1 MTYSECAWEQRTVG
15 CTEVCGLGCTI
26 GHTGG
31 TAHPLSQRAIR
42 DVPGCAVSRGCSG
55 LRPCSA
61 GGLSCCP
68 ADHTACC
75 PEGGE
80 AHTTVPPPGPF
91 LSPVTRGGRCG
102 QAGAP
107 QSAKVRKVLGL
118 CPQPLPR
125 VHHLGGCR
133 RLLPEHQVCFTC
145 FGSNRLWGAMNILNT
160 SQRWGCQPLAE
171 RCHKTFKV
179 TAALISAL
187 IRAGAWPEGED
198 VQSPRSEWG
207 QEWGAGTG
215 ASVHLTSACGPLS
228 CIPAAQPPPPPCSPP
243 GFLGQHNS
251 ASRVLDVPAS
261 SLCVS

>member
-1 MTYSECAWEQRTVG
+1 MTYSDVLGNSGQWGAQRCAGWGVPSGAPAAQ
-15 CTEVCGLGCTI
+15 
-26 GHTGG
+26 
-31 TAHPLSQRAIR
+31 AHPLSQRANR

-55 LRPCSA
+55 LGPCSA

-68 ADHTACC
+68 AGHTASG

-133 RLLPEHQVCFTC
+133 RLLPEHQVCFRC
-145 FGSNRLWGAMNILNT
+145 FGSNRLWGAVNILNT
-160 SQRWGCQPLAE
+160 SQR
-171 RCHKTFKV
+171 
-179 TAALISAL
+179 
-187 IRAGAWPEGED
+187 
-198 VQSPRSEWG
+198 
-207 QEWGAGTG
+207 
-215 ASVHLTSACGPLS
+215 
-228 CIPAAQPPPPPCSPP
+228 
-243 GFLGQHNS
+243 
-251 ASRVLDVPAS
+251 
-261 SLCVS
+261 